1 MTEPKAL
8 ILDTETHTLN
18 GYPIEIAFAPCA
30 FAQGVLVINQDQ
42 VFDEYFSCPEPIS
55 LGAMAV
61 HHILEADIAEKP
73 SYDTFRMPEN
83 VEYLIGHNINYDI
96 EAVQKCQ
103 PDFKVEGICTLAL
116 ARMIWGDLET
126 HTLGA
131 LYYFVMSDK
140 QAARKHLR
148 NAHNA
153 RADIY
158 FTGVI
163 LQAIVEKL
171 AIKDMHSLY
180 LMSETAR
187 IPKRI
192 NFGKYKGTL
201 IKDLDP
207 GYISWLLRQDDLDPY
222 LKKALQGKV
231 A

>member
-1 MTEPKAL
+1 MNAV
-8 ILDTETHTLN
+8 ILDTETHALN

-30 FAQGVLVINQDQ
+30 FAQGVLVIHQDQ

-61 HHILEADIAEKP
+61 HHILETDIAEKP

-83 VEYLIGHNINYDI
+83 VEYLIGHNINCDI

-103 PDFKVEGICTLAL
+103 PDFKVKGICTLAL
-116 ARMIWGDLET
+116 ARMIWDGLET

-131 LYYFVMSDK
+131 LYYYVMEDK
-140 QAARKHLR
+140 QSAKKHLR

-153 RADIY
+153 KADIY

-163 LQAIVEKL
+163 LRAIVEKL
-171 AIKDMHSLY
+171 AIKDMQSLY
-180 LMSETAR
+180 LMSEAAR

-192 NFGKYKGTL
+192 NFGKHKGTL
-201 IKDLDP
+201 IKDLDS

-222 LKKALQGKV
+222 LEKALRGR
-231 A
+231 AA